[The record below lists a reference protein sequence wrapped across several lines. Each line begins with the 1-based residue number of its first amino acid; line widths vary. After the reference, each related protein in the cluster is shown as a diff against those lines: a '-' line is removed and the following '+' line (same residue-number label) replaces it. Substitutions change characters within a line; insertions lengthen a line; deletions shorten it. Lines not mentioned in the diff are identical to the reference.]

1 MTQVSDSRDTP
12 FHKLLTDNI
21 FILVKE
27 LNEHFFY
34 LFYEKYFLI
43 TTLLTQRII
52 LHLKLVPKECEYLA
66 TMAWSV

>member
-34 LFYEKYFLI
+34 LFYEK
-43 TTLLTQRII
+43 
-52 LHLKLVPKECEYLA
+52 
-66 TMAWSV
+66 

>member
-21 FILVKE
+21 IYSCKRIE
-27 LNEHFFY
+27 WIFFY

-66 TMAWSV
+66 RMAWSV